1 MEEGQGGLPPPPILE
16 PISRPSS
23 TSTTAS
29 HSHQQLPGISSIA
42 AAAAAVATAGS
53 TSSPPQQSDEYA
65 VINVLDTRNSA
76 SCDKFWPRWEFDPD
90 TLRYHSVPSR
100 RDFVSSRR
108 AAAILPTMMASM
120 AANNDQQTSQP
131 VCQNCQTSTT
141 PLWRRDES
149 GAVLCNACGLFL
161 KLHGRPRPISLKTD
175 VIKSRN
181 RVKTMRPGMD
191 MKKKNQAVASDSNV
205 ADLQAQNAAAAAL
218 GVRRT
223 SQKAGNGHIDDTNS
237 PISRTATPNM
247 YAGHML
253 YHGLDEH
260 HLQQPLTGFGVPG
273 AGNGRVPSPMNG
285 EGVPQTP
292 EELLALNSGL
302 KTRIDELEVINDLI
316 QRRLQ
321 HYETYG
327 AGAGPAAGNSL
338 DGHDVAQAEA
348 QLRAQ
353 VEAFSASDAQLRSQL
368 DESHRRENS
377 MKRRLDEMELELKEA
392 KEALEFHEN
401 GRAKK
406 LRMTETTDPVSAALK
421 QELLAEAPADAMT
434 DIPTDLPADVAH
446 EIAPELATELVT
458 EPAPEPATEA
468 APEAAPEPATEAAPK
483 PSTEAAIEG
492 ASEAVPE
499 AVNDTPVEA
508 VQEAPTEAATEV
520 AMEALMETTT
530 EVPASTGDPTEAL
543 QAAS

>member
-1 MEEGQGGLPPPPILE
+1 
-16 PISRPSS
+16 
-23 TSTTAS
+23 
-29 HSHQQLPGISSIA
+29 
-42 AAAAAVATAGS
+42 
-53 TSSPPQQSDEYA
+53 
-65 VINVLDTRNSA
+65 
-76 SCDKFWPRWEFDPD
+76 
-90 TLRYHSVPSR
+90 
-100 RDFVSSRR
+100 
-108 AAAILPTMMASM
+108 MASM

-131 VCQNCQTSTT
+131 TCQNCETSTT

-191 MKKKNQAVASDSNV
+191 MKKKNQPVAFDANV
-205 ADLQAQNAAAAAL
+205 ADIQAQNAAAAAL

-247 YAGHML
+247 YANHML

-260 HLQQPLTGFGVPG
+260 HLQQPLSGFGVPG
-273 AGNGRVPSPMNG
+273 PGNGRVPSPMNG

-292 EELLALNSGL
+292 EEILALNSGL

-327 AGAGPAAGNSL
+327 AGAGPAAGNGL
-338 DGHDVAQAEA
+338 DGGHEAAQAEA

-353 VEAFSASDAQLRSQL
+353 VEALAASEAQLRSQL

-377 MKRRLDEMELELKEA
+377 MKRRLDEMELELNEA
-392 KEALEFHEN
+392 KESLEFHEN

-406 LRMTETTDPVSAALK
+406 QRMTEATDAETALK
-421 QELLAEAPADAMT
+421 NELLVEAAADAPPE
-434 DIPTDLPADVAH
+434 IPTELPAEV
-446 EIAPELATELVT
+446 APEVASEV
-458 EPAPEPATEA
+458 AP
-468 APEAAPEPATEAAPK
+468 
-483 PSTEAAIEG
+483 
-492 ASEAVPE
+492 EAVPE
-499 AVNDTPVEA
+499 VA
-508 VQEAPTEAATEV
+508 TEAATE
-520 AMEALMETTT
+520 APPEAPMEAPMEATMEAPMETTSEAPTST
-530 EVPASTGDPTEAL
+530 EDPTEAL
-543 QAAS
+543 KAAS

>member
-1 MEEGQGGLPPPPILE
+1 
-16 PISRPSS
+16 
-23 TSTTAS
+23 
-29 HSHQQLPGISSIA
+29 
-42 AAAAAVATAGS
+42 
-53 TSSPPQQSDEYA
+53 
-65 VINVLDTRNSA
+65 
-76 SCDKFWPRWEFDPD
+76 
-90 TLRYHSVPSR
+90 
-100 RDFVSSRR
+100 
-108 AAAILPTMMASM
+108 MMASM

-131 VCQNCQTSTT
+131 ICQNCQTSTT

-191 MKKKNQAVASDSNV
+191 MKKKNQAVASDANV

-260 HLQQPLTGFGVPG
+260 HLQQPLSGFGVPG
-273 AGNGRVPSPMNG
+273 PGNGRVPSPMNG

-327 AGAGPAAGNSL
+327 TGAGPAAGNGL
-338 DGHDVAQAEA
+338 DGGHEAAQTEA

-353 VEAFSASDAQLRSQL
+353 LEALASSEAQLRSQL

-392 KEALEFHEN
+392 KESLEFHDN

-406 LRMTETTDPVSAALK
+406 MRMTETSDAEAALK
-421 QELLAEAPADAMT
+421 EDLLAEAPADAT
-434 DIPTDLPADVAH
+434 AEIPTELPTDVAQ
-446 EIAPELATELVT
+446 EIAPEVAPESAP
-458 EPAPEPATEA
+458 EPAPE
-468 APEAAPEPATEAAPK
+468 
-483 PSTEAAIEG
+483 
-492 ASEAVPE
+492 
-499 AVNDTPVEA
+499 
-508 VQEAPTEAATEV
+508 AATESAAEAVTEAV
-520 AMEALMETTT
+520 AEGVAEGSGEVPHEAPMEAPMDAPMEVPMETAT
-530 EVPASTGDPTEAL
+530 EVPASTEDPAEAL
-543 QAAS
+543 QGAS

>member
-1 MEEGQGGLPPPPILE
+1 
-16 PISRPSS
+16 
-23 TSTTAS
+23 
-29 HSHQQLPGISSIA
+29 
-42 AAAAAVATAGS
+42 
-53 TSSPPQQSDEYA
+53 
-65 VINVLDTRNSA
+65 
-76 SCDKFWPRWEFDPD
+76 
-90 TLRYHSVPSR
+90 
-100 RDFVSSRR
+100 
-108 AAAILPTMMASM
+108 MMASM

-131 VCQNCQTSTT
+131 ICQNCQTSTT

-191 MKKKNQAVASDSNV
+191 MKKKVRDPFFCLPNRTLLGSGEANVPFPPSQQNQAVASDANV

-237 PISRTATPNM
+237 PISRTTTPNM

-260 HLQQPLTGFGVPG
+260 HLQQPLSGFGVPG
-273 AGNGRVPSPMNG
+273 PGNGRVPSPMNG

-327 AGAGPAAGNSL
+327 TGAGPAAGNGL
-338 DGHDVAQAEA
+338 DGGHDAAQNEA

-353 VEAFSASDAQLRSQL
+353 LEALAASEAQLRSQL

-392 KEALEFHEN
+392 KESLEFHDN

-406 LRMTETTDPVSAALK
+406 MRMTETSDAEAALK
-421 QELLAEAPADAMT
+421 EDLLAEAPADAT
-434 DIPTDLPADVAH
+434 AEIPTELPADIAQ
-446 EIAPELATELVT
+446 EIAPEASSES
-458 EPAPEPATEA
+458 APEPATA
-468 APEAAPEPATEAAPK
+468 PATEPAA
-483 PSTEAAIEG
+483 EAAADAVTEG
-492 ASEAVPE
+492 VAEGSG
-499 AVNDTPVEA
+499 
-508 VQEAPTEAATEV
+508 EAPHEAPVDAP
-520 AMEALMETTT
+520 MEAPMEVPMETNT
-530 EVPASTGDPTEAL
+530 EVPASTEDPAEAL

>member
-1 MEEGQGGLPPPPILE
+1 
-16 PISRPSS
+16 
-23 TSTTAS
+23 
-29 HSHQQLPGISSIA
+29 
-42 AAAAAVATAGS
+42 
-53 TSSPPQQSDEYA
+53 
-65 VINVLDTRNSA
+65 
-76 SCDKFWPRWEFDPD
+76 
-90 TLRYHSVPSR
+90 
-100 RDFVSSRR
+100 
-108 AAAILPTMMASM
+108 MMASM

-131 VCQNCQTSTT
+131 ICQNCQTSTT

-191 MKKKNQAVASDSNV
+191 MKKKVRDPFFCLPNRTLLESGEANVPFPPSQQNQAVASDANV

-237 PISRTATPNM
+237 PISRTTTPNM

-260 HLQQPLTGFGVPG
+260 HLQQPLSGFGVPG
-273 AGNGRVPSPMNG
+273 PGNGRVPSPMNG

-327 AGAGPAAGNSL
+327 TGAGPAAGNGL
-338 DGHDVAQAEA
+338 DGGHDAAQNEA

-353 VEAFSASDAQLRSQL
+353 LEALAASEAQLRSQL

-392 KEALEFHEN
+392 KESLEFHDN

-406 LRMTETTDPVSAALK
+406 MRMTETSDAEAALK
-421 QELLAEAPADAMT
+421 EDLLAEAPADAT
-434 DIPTDLPADVAH
+434 AEIPTELPADIAQ
-446 EIAPELATELVT
+446 EIAPEAASES
-458 EPAPEPATEA
+458 APEPAPA
-468 APEAAPEPATEAAPK
+468 PATEPAA
-483 PSTEAAIEG
+483 EAAADAVTEG
-492 ASEAVPE
+492 VAEGSG
-499 AVNDTPVEA
+499 
-508 VQEAPTEAATEV
+508 EAPHEAPVDAP
-520 AMEALMETTT
+520 MEAPMEVPMETTT
-530 EVPASTGDPTEAL
+530 EVPASTEDPAEAL

>member
-1 MEEGQGGLPPPPILE
+1 
-16 PISRPSS
+16 
-23 TSTTAS
+23 
-29 HSHQQLPGISSIA
+29 
-42 AAAAAVATAGS
+42 
-53 TSSPPQQSDEYA
+53 
-65 VINVLDTRNSA
+65 
-76 SCDKFWPRWEFDPD
+76 
-90 TLRYHSVPSR
+90 
-100 RDFVSSRR
+100 
-108 AAAILPTMMASM
+108 MMASM

-223 SQKAGNGHIDDTNS
+223 SQKAGNGHIDDNNS

-260 HLQQPLTGFGVPG
+260 HLQQPLSGFGVPG

-285 EGVPQTP
+285 EGVPQTS
-292 EELLALNSGL
+292 EELLAMNSGL

-327 AGAGPAAGNSL
+327 TGAGPAAGNGL
-338 DGHDVAQAEA
+338 DGHDAAQAEA

-353 VEAFSASDAQLRSQL
+353 IEALSASEAQLRSQL

-392 KEALEFHEN
+392 KESLEFHDN

-406 LRMTETTDPVSAALK
+406 MRMTETHDAVSALRD
-421 QELLAEAPADAMT
+421 EFLAEAPADAT
-434 DIPTDLPADVAH
+434 AEIPTVLHADVAQ
-446 EIAPELATELVT
+446 EIAPEV
-458 EPAPEPATEA
+458 APESAPGPATEA
-468 APEAAPEPATEAAPK
+468 APEAAPETATEAAP
-483 PSTEAAIEG
+483 
-492 ASEAVPE
+492 EAVT
-499 AVNDTPVEA
+499 DGPVEA
-508 VQEAPTEAATEV
+508 PQEAPTEAP
-520 AMEALMETTT
+520 MEAVMEAPMETTT
-530 EVPASTGDPTEAL
+530 EVPASTGDPAEAL

>member
-1 MEEGQGGLPPPPILE
+1 
-16 PISRPSS
+16 
-23 TSTTAS
+23 
-29 HSHQQLPGISSIA
+29 
-42 AAAAAVATAGS
+42 
-53 TSSPPQQSDEYA
+53 
-65 VINVLDTRNSA
+65 
-76 SCDKFWPRWEFDPD
+76 
-90 TLRYHSVPSR
+90 
-100 RDFVSSRR
+100 
-108 AAAILPTMMASM
+108 MASM

-131 VCQNCQTSTT
+131 ICQNCQTSTT

-191 MKKKNQAVASDSNV
+191 MKKKNQAVASDANV

-260 HLQQPLTGFGVPG
+260 HLQQPLSGFGVPG
-273 AGNGRVPSPMNG
+273 PGNGRVPSPMNG

-327 AGAGPAAGNSL
+327 TGAGPATGNGL
-338 DGHDVAQAEA
+338 DGGHDAAQTEA

-353 VEAFSASDAQLRSQL
+353 LEALASSEAQLRSQL

-392 KEALEFHEN
+392 KESLEFHDN

-406 LRMTETTDPVSAALK
+406 MRMTETSDAEAALK
-421 QELLAEAPADAMT
+421 EDLLAEAPADAT
-434 DIPTDLPADVAH
+434 AEIPTELPTDVAQ
-446 EIAPELATELVT
+446 EIAPEVAPESAP
-458 EPAPEPATEA
+458 EPAPEPATESA
-468 APEAAPEPATEAAPK
+468 A
-483 PSTEAAIEG
+483 
-492 ASEAVPE
+492 
-499 AVNDTPVEA
+499 
-508 VQEAPTEAATEV
+508 EAATEAVTESV
-520 AMEALMETTT
+520 AEGSGEVPHEAPMEAPMDAPMEVPMETAT
-530 EVPASTGDPTEAL
+530 EVPASTEDPAEAL
-543 QAAS
+543 QGAS

>member
-1 MEEGQGGLPPPPILE
+1 
-16 PISRPSS
+16 
-23 TSTTAS
+23 
-29 HSHQQLPGISSIA
+29 
-42 AAAAAVATAGS
+42 
-53 TSSPPQQSDEYA
+53 
-65 VINVLDTRNSA
+65 
-76 SCDKFWPRWEFDPD
+76 
-90 TLRYHSVPSR
+90 
-100 RDFVSSRR
+100 
-108 AAAILPTMMASM
+108 MMASM

-260 HLQQPLTGFGVPG
+260 HLQQPLSGFGVPG

-292 EELLALNSGL
+292 EEILALNSGL

-327 AGAGPAAGNSL
+327 TGAGPAAGNGL

-353 VEAFSASDAQLRSQL
+353 VEALSASEAQLRSQL

-392 KEALEFHEN
+392 KEALEFHDN

-406 LRMTETTDPVSAALK
+406 MRMTETSDPVSALK
-421 QELLAEAPADAMT
+421 DEFLAEAPADAT
-434 DIPTDLPADVAH
+434 AEIPTDLPAEVAQEIAP
-446 EIAPELATELVT
+446 EIAPELTTESAP
-458 EPAPEPATEA
+458 EPAAEPAAEPATEA
-468 APEAAPEPATEAAPK
+468 ATEAA
-483 PSTEAAIEG
+483 TEV
-492 ASEAVPE
+492 VPE
-499 AVNDTPVEA
+499 SVTDGPVEA
-508 VQEAPTEAATEV
+508 AQEEEATEAPTEAA
-520 AMEALMETTT
+520 MEAPMETTT
-530 EVPASTGDPTEAL
+530 EVPASTGDPAEAL
-543 QAAS
+543 QAAT

>member
-1 MEEGQGGLPPPPILE
+1 
-16 PISRPSS
+16 
-23 TSTTAS
+23 
-29 HSHQQLPGISSIA
+29 
-42 AAAAAVATAGS
+42 
-53 TSSPPQQSDEYA
+53 
-65 VINVLDTRNSA
+65 
-76 SCDKFWPRWEFDPD
+76 
-90 TLRYHSVPSR
+90 
-100 RDFVSSRR
+100 
-108 AAAILPTMMASM
+108 MMASM

-131 VCQNCQTSTT
+131 ICQNCQTSTT

-191 MKKKNQAVASDSNV
+191 MKKKVRDPFFCPPNRTFLESGEANVPFPPSPQNQAVASDSNV

-223 SQKAGNGHIDDTNS
+223 SQKAGNGHIDDNNS

-260 HLQQPLTGFGVPG
+260 HLQQPLSGFGVPG
-273 AGNGRVPSPMNG
+273 PGNGRVPSPMNG

-327 AGAGPAAGNSL
+327 TGAGPAAGNGL
-338 DGHDVAQAEA
+338 DGGHDAAQTEA
-348 QLRAQ
+348 QLRSQ
-353 VEAFSASDAQLRSQL
+353 VEALVASEAQLRSQL

-392 KEALEFHEN
+392 KESLEFHDN

-406 LRMTETTDPVSAALK
+406 MRMTETSDAEAALK
-421 QELLAEAPADAMT
+421 DDLLAEAPADAT
-434 DIPTDLPADVAH
+434 AEIPTELSADVAP
-446 EIAPELATELVT
+446 EVAPEAAPEVAP
-458 EPAPEPATEA
+458 EVAPEPATEA
-468 APEAAPEPATEAAPK
+468 AAEPATEVATD
-483 PSTEAAIEG
+483 SITEAVAEG
-492 ASEAVPE
+492 SGEAS
-499 AVNDTPVEA
+499 
-508 VQEAPTEAATEV
+508 QEAP
-520 AMEALMETTT
+520 MEAPMDVSMETTT
-530 EVPASTGDPTEAL
+530 EVPASTEDPAEAL
-543 QAAS
+543 KAAS

>member
-1 MEEGQGGLPPPPILE
+1 
-16 PISRPSS
+16 
-23 TSTTAS
+23 
-29 HSHQQLPGISSIA
+29 
-42 AAAAAVATAGS
+42 
-53 TSSPPQQSDEYA
+53 
-65 VINVLDTRNSA
+65 
-76 SCDKFWPRWEFDPD
+76 
-90 TLRYHSVPSR
+90 
-100 RDFVSSRR
+100 
-108 AAAILPTMMASM
+108 MASM
-120 AANNDQQTSQP
+120 AAKNDQQTSQP
-131 VCQNCQTSTT
+131 ICQNCQTSTT

-191 MKKKNQAVASDSNV
+191 MKKKVRDPFFCPPNRTLLESDEANVPFLPSQQNQAVASDANV

-260 HLQQPLTGFGVPG
+260 HLQQPLSGFGVPG
-273 AGNGRVPSPMNG
+273 PGNGRVPSPMNG

-327 AGAGPAAGNSL
+327 SGAGPAAGNGL
-338 DGHDVAQAEA
+338 DGGHDAAQTEA

-353 VEAFSASDAQLRSQL
+353 LEALASSEAQLRSQL

-392 KEALEFHEN
+392 KESLEFHDN

-406 LRMTETTDPVSAALK
+406 MRMTETSDAEAALK
-421 QELLAEAPADAMT
+421 ETLLAEAHADAT
-434 DIPTDLPADVAH
+434 AEIPTELPTDVAQ
-446 EIAPELATELVT
+446 EIAPEVAPESAP
-458 EPAPEPATEA
+458 EPAPEAATE
-468 APEAAPEPATEAAPK
+468 
-483 PSTEAAIEG
+483 STA
-492 ASEAVPE
+492 
-499 AVNDTPVEA
+499 
-508 VQEAPTEAATEV
+508 EAATDAVTDGV
-520 AMEALMETTT
+520 AEGSGEAPHEAPMEAPMDAPMEVPMETAT
-530 EVPASTGDPTEAL
+530 EVPASTEDPAEAL
-543 QAAS
+543 QGAS

>member
-1 MEEGQGGLPPPPILE
+1 
-16 PISRPSS
+16 
-23 TSTTAS
+23 
-29 HSHQQLPGISSIA
+29 
-42 AAAAAVATAGS
+42 
-53 TSSPPQQSDEYA
+53 
-65 VINVLDTRNSA
+65 
-76 SCDKFWPRWEFDPD
+76 
-90 TLRYHSVPSR
+90 
-100 RDFVSSRR
+100 
-108 AAAILPTMMASM
+108 MMASM

-191 MKKKNQAVASDSNV
+191 MKKKVSGPRSFLSLRAFLESCEANVPLPSSLQNQATASDSNV

-223 SQKAGNGHIDDTNS
+223 SQKVGNGHLDDTNS
-237 PISRTATPNM
+237 PISRTTTPSM

-260 HLQQPLTGFGVPG
+260 HLQQPLSGFGVPG
-273 AGNGRVPSPMNG
+273 SGNGRVPSPMNG
-285 EGVPQTP
+285 EGVPQTS
-292 EELLALNSGL
+292 EELLAMNSGL

-327 AGAGPAAGNSL
+327 TGAGPAAGNGL
-338 DGHDVAQAEA
+338 EGHDVAQAEA

-353 VEAFSASDAQLRSQL
+353 VEALSASEAQLRSQL
-368 DESHRRENS
+368 EESHRRENS

-392 KEALEFHEN
+392 KEALEVHDN

-406 LRMTETTDPVSAALK
+406 MRMTETSDPVSVLK
-421 QELLAEAPADAMT
+421 DEFLAEPPADT
-434 DIPTDLPADVAH
+434 TTQISTDLPT
-446 EIAPELATELVT
+446 EIAPEIALESAPEPVPEPAAETAP

-468 APEAAPEPATEAAPK
+468 ATEVAPEVV
-483 PSTEAAIEG
+483 SD
-492 ASEAVPE
+492 V
-499 AVNDTPVEA
+499 PVEA
-508 VQEAPTEAATEV
+508 PQEAPAEAPIEAAV
-520 AMEALMETTT
+520 EAPMDTTT
-530 EVPASTGDPTEAL
+530 EPASTGDPAEAL

>member
-1 MEEGQGGLPPPPILE
+1 MAVARVGSPTSGRKKTGLLACGRVLALPPQNFSRSQKSLISGTRDLINKPIPFPYLYLT
-16 PISRPSS
+16 I
-23 TSTTAS
+23 
-29 HSHQQLPGISSIA
+29 
-42 AAAAAVATAGS
+42 
-53 TSSPPQQSDEYA
+53 
-65 VINVLDTRNSA
+65 
-76 SCDKFWPRWEFDPD
+76 DPD
-90 TLRYHSVPSR
+90 TLRYRSVPSHS
-100 RDFVSSRR
+100 DDSVPEQL
-108 AAAILPTMMASM
+108 AAAFLPTMMASM

-131 VCQNCQTSTT
+131 ICQNCQTSTT

-191 MKKKNQAVASDSNV
+191 MKKKVSDPCFGLPDRTLLESGEANVPSPPSQQNQAVASDANV

-260 HLQQPLTGFGVPG
+260 HLQQPLSGFGVPG
-273 AGNGRVPSPMNG
+273 PGNGRVPSPMNG

-327 AGAGPAAGNSL
+327 SGAGPAAGNGL
-338 DGHDVAQAEA
+338 DGGHDASQTEA

-353 VEAFSASDAQLRSQL
+353 VDALAASEAQLRSQL

-392 KEALEFHEN
+392 KESLEFHDN

-406 LRMTETTDPVSAALK
+406 MRMTETSNAEVALK
-421 QELLAEAPADAMT
+421 EDLLAEAPADAT
-434 DIPTDLPADVAH
+434 A
-446 EIAPELATELVT
+446 EIAPELSADVAQEI
-458 EPAPEPATEA
+458 APEA
-468 APEAAPEPATEAAPK
+468 APDAAPEPATEPA
-483 PSTEAAIEG
+483 
-492 ASEAVPE
+492 
-499 AVNDTPVEA
+499 
-508 VQEAPTEAATEV
+508 TEAATESTTEPATEPV
-520 AMEALMETTT
+520 TEAVTEVSGEAPQEAPVEAPMEAPMDVSMETSAD
-530 EVPASTGDPTEAL
+530 VPASTEDPAEAL

>member
-1 MEEGQGGLPPPPILE
+1 
-16 PISRPSS
+16 
-23 TSTTAS
+23 
-29 HSHQQLPGISSIA
+29 
-42 AAAAAVATAGS
+42 
-53 TSSPPQQSDEYA
+53 
-65 VINVLDTRNSA
+65 
-76 SCDKFWPRWEFDPD
+76 
-90 TLRYHSVPSR
+90 
-100 RDFVSSRR
+100 
-108 AAAILPTMMASM
+108 MMASM

-191 MKKKNQAVASDSNV
+191 MKKKVSRSIVMPKKRKMNNRTLLESREANVPFLPSQQNQAVASDSNV

-260 HLQQPLTGFGVPG
+260 HLQQPLSGFGVGP
-273 AGNGRVPSPMNG
+273 GNGRVPSPMNG
-285 EGVPQTP
+285 EGVPQTQ

-327 AGAGPAAGNSL
+327 TGAGPAAGNGL

-353 VEAFSASDAQLRSQL
+353 VEALSASEAQLRSQL

-392 KEALEFHEN
+392 KESLEFHDN

-406 LRMTETTDPVSAALK
+406 MRMTETSDAVSALK
-421 QELLAEAPADAMT
+421 DEFLAEAPVDSAAEIST
-434 DIPTDLPADVAH
+434 ELPADVAQ
-446 EIAPELATELVT
+446 EIAPEVAPESV
-458 EPAPEPATEA
+458 PEPATEA
-468 APEAAPEPATEAAPK
+468 APETATEAVTESATEAAP
-483 PSTEAAIEG
+483 
-492 ASEAVPE
+492 EAVT
-499 AVNDTPVEA
+499 DGPVD
-508 VQEAPTEAATEV
+508 APQEAATE
-520 AMEALMETTT
+520 APMEAPMEAPVETTT
-530 EVPASTGDPTEAL
+530 EVSASTGDPAEAL

>member
-1 MEEGQGGLPPPPILE
+1 
-16 PISRPSS
+16 
-23 TSTTAS
+23 
-29 HSHQQLPGISSIA
+29 
-42 AAAAAVATAGS
+42 
-53 TSSPPQQSDEYA
+53 
-65 VINVLDTRNSA
+65 
-76 SCDKFWPRWEFDPD
+76 
-90 TLRYHSVPSR
+90 
-100 RDFVSSRR
+100 
-108 AAAILPTMMASM
+108 MMASM

-131 VCQNCQTSTT
+131 ICQNCQTSTT

-191 MKKKNQAVASDSNV
+191 MKKKVRDPFFCLPNRTLLESGEANVPFPPSQQNQAVASDANV

-237 PISRTATPNM
+237 PISRTTTPNM

-260 HLQQPLTGFGVPG
+260 HLQQPLSGFGVPG
-273 AGNGRVPSPMNG
+273 PGNGRVPSPMNG

-327 AGAGPAAGNSL
+327 TGAGPAAGNGL
-338 DGHDVAQAEA
+338 DGGHDAAQNEA

-353 VEAFSASDAQLRSQL
+353 LEALAASEAQLRSQL

-392 KEALEFHEN
+392 KESLEFHDN

-406 LRMTETTDPVSAALK
+406 MRMTETSDAEAALK
-421 QELLAEAPADAMT
+421 EDLLAEAPADAT
-434 DIPTDLPADVAH
+434 AEIPTELPADIAQ
-446 EIAPELATELVT
+446 EIAPEASSES
-458 EPAPEPATEA
+458 APEPATA
-468 APEAAPEPATEAAPK
+468 PATEPAA
-483 PSTEAAIEG
+483 EAAADAVTEG
-492 ASEAVPE
+492 VTEGSG
-499 AVNDTPVEA
+499 
-508 VQEAPTEAATEV
+508 EAPHEAPVDAP
-520 AMEALMETTT
+520 MEAPMEVPMETAT
-530 EVPASTGDPTEAL
+530 EVPASTEDPAEAL

>member
-1 MEEGQGGLPPPPILE
+1 
-16 PISRPSS
+16 
-23 TSTTAS
+23 
-29 HSHQQLPGISSIA
+29 
-42 AAAAAVATAGS
+42 
-53 TSSPPQQSDEYA
+53 
-65 VINVLDTRNSA
+65 
-76 SCDKFWPRWEFDPD
+76 
-90 TLRYHSVPSR
+90 
-100 RDFVSSRR
+100 
-108 AAAILPTMMASM
+108 MASM

-131 VCQNCQTSTT
+131 ICQNCQTSTT

-191 MKKKNQAVASDSNV
+191 MKKKVRDPFFCPPNRTLLESDEANVPFLPSQQNQAVASDANV

-260 HLQQPLTGFGVPG
+260 HLQQPLSGFGVPG
-273 AGNGRVPSPMNG
+273 PGNGRVPSPMNG

-327 AGAGPAAGNSL
+327 SGAGPAAGNGL
-338 DGHDVAQAEA
+338 DGGHDAAQTEA

-353 VEAFSASDAQLRSQL
+353 LEALASSEAQLRSQL

-392 KEALEFHEN
+392 KESLEFHDN

-406 LRMTETTDPVSAALK
+406 MRMTETSDAEAALK
-421 QELLAEAPADAMT
+421 ETLLAEAHADAT
-434 DIPTDLPADVAH
+434 AEIPTELPTDVTQ
-446 EIAPELATELVT
+446 EIAPDVAPESAP
-458 EPAPEPATEA
+458 EPAPE
-468 APEAAPEPATEAAPK
+468 
-483 PSTEAAIEG
+483 
-492 ASEAVPE
+492 
-499 AVNDTPVEA
+499 
-508 VQEAPTEAATEV
+508 APTESAAEAATDAVTDGVAEGSGEAPHEAPMDAPMDAPMEV
-520 AMEALMETTT
+520 PMETAT
-530 EVPASTGDPTEAL
+530 EVPASTEDPAEAL
-543 QAAS
+543 QGAS

>member
-1 MEEGQGGLPPPPILE
+1 MEEGPLPPPATLE

-29 HSHQQLPGISSIA
+29 HTHQQLPGISSIA
-42 AAAAAVATAGS
+42 AAAAAAAAATSTPSPSQIRAVTSTPSAMYSTPATA
-53 TSSPPQQSDEYA
+53 P
-65 VINVLDTRNSA
+65 
-76 SCDKFWPRWEFDPD
+76 
-90 TLRYHSVPSR
+90 
-100 RDFVSSRR
+100 
-108 AAAILPTMMASM
+108 AATTAGPGGNLPT
-120 AANNDQQTSQP
+120 
-131 VCQNCQTSTT
+131 CQNCQTSTT

-191 MKKKNQAVASDSNV
+191 MKKKNQAVASDANV
-205 ADLQAQNAAAAAL
+205 ADIQAQNAAAAAL

-237 PISRTATPNM
+237 PISRTATPSM

-260 HLQQPLTGFGVPG
+260 HLQQPLSGFGVPG

-327 AGAGPAAGNSL
+327 TGAGPAAGNGL
-338 DGHDVAQAEA
+338 DGGHEAAQAEA

-353 VEAFSASDAQLRSQL
+353 IEALAASEAQLRSQL

-377 MKRRLDEMELELKEA
+377 MKRRLDEMELELNEA
-392 KEALEFHEN
+392 KESLESHEN

-406 LRMTETTDPVSAALK
+406 LRMTEATDAEAALK
-421 QELLAEAPADAMT
+421 SELLADTPADA
-434 DIPTDLPADVAH
+434 PTGVATELSA
-446 EIAPELATELVT
+446 EIAPEV
-458 EPAPEPATEA
+458 
-468 APEAAPEPATEAAPK
+468 
-483 PSTEAAIEG
+483 
-492 ASEAVPE
+492 
-499 AVNDTPVEA
+499 
-508 VQEAPTEAATEV
+508 ATEV
-520 AMEALMETTT
+520 APEVAPEATAEATAGATAGAATEQAPPEAPMEAPMEETTA
-530 EVPASTGDPTEAL
+530 EVPTSTEDPTEAL

>member
-1 MEEGQGGLPPPPILE
+1 MY
-16 PISRPSS
+16 S
-23 TSTTAS
+23 T
-29 HSHQQLPGISSIA
+29 P
-42 AAAAAVATAGS
+42 ATAPAA
-53 TSSPPQQSDEYA
+53 TSAGPGG
-65 VINVLDTRNSA
+65 N
-76 SCDKFWPRWEFDPD
+76 
-90 TLRYHSVPSR
+90 
-100 RDFVSSRR
+100 
-108 AAAILPTMMASM
+108 LPI
-120 AANNDQQTSQP
+120 
-131 VCQNCQTSTT
+131 CQNCQTSTT

-191 MKKKNQAVASDSNV
+191 MKKKNQAVASDANV

-260 HLQQPLTGFGVPG
+260 HLQQPLSGFGVPG
-273 AGNGRVPSPMNG
+273 PGNGRVPSPMNG

-327 AGAGPAAGNSL
+327 TGAGPAAGNGL
-338 DGHDVAQAEA
+338 DGGHEAAQTEA

-353 VEAFSASDAQLRSQL
+353 LEALASSEAQLRSQL

-392 KEALEFHEN
+392 KESLEFHDN

-406 LRMTETTDPVSAALK
+406 MRMTETSDAEAALK
-421 QELLAEAPADAMT
+421 EDLLAEAPADAT
-434 DIPTDLPADVAH
+434 AEIPTELPTDVAQ
-446 EIAPELATELVT
+446 EIAPEVAPESAP
-458 EPAPEPATEA
+458 EPAPE
-468 APEAAPEPATEAAPK
+468 
-483 PSTEAAIEG
+483 
-492 ASEAVPE
+492 
-499 AVNDTPVEA
+499 
-508 VQEAPTEAATEV
+508 AATESAAEAVTEAVTEGV
-520 AMEALMETTT
+520 AEGSGEVPHEAPMEAPMDAPMEVPMETAT
-530 EVPASTGDPTEAL
+530 EVPASTEDPAEAL
-543 QAAS
+543 QGAS

>member
-1 MEEGQGGLPPPPILE
+1 
-16 PISRPSS
+16 
-23 TSTTAS
+23 
-29 HSHQQLPGISSIA
+29 
-42 AAAAAVATAGS
+42 
-53 TSSPPQQSDEYA
+53 
-65 VINVLDTRNSA
+65 
-76 SCDKFWPRWEFDPD
+76 
-90 TLRYHSVPSR
+90 
-100 RDFVSSRR
+100 
-108 AAAILPTMMASM
+108 MMASM

-131 VCQNCQTSTT
+131 TCQNCQTSTT

-191 MKKKNQAVASDSNV
+191 MKKKNQPVASDANV
-205 ADLQAQNAAAAAL
+205 ADIQAQNAAAAAL

-237 PISRTATPNM
+237 PISRTATSNM

-260 HLQQPLTGFGVPG
+260 HLQQPLSGFGVPG
-273 AGNGRVPSPMNG
+273 GNGRVPSPMNG

-327 AGAGPAAGNSL
+327 TGAGPTAGNGL
-338 DGHDVAQAEA
+338 DGGHDATQAEA

-353 VEAFSASDAQLRSQL
+353 VEALAASEAQLRSQL

-377 MKRRLDEMELELKEA
+377 MKRRLDEMELELNEA
-392 KEALEFHEN
+392 KEQLQSHEN

-406 LRMTETTDPVSAALK
+406 MRMTETTDAEEVLK
-421 QELLAEAPADAMT
+421 AELLSEKPADPSA
-434 DIPTDLPADVAH
+434 
-446 EIAPELATELVT
+446 EISTELT
-458 EPAPEPATEA
+458 ADA
-468 APEAAPEPATEAAPK
+468 APEA
-483 PSTEAAIEG
+483 
-492 ASEAVPE
+492 VPG
-499 AVNDTPVEA
+499 V
-508 VQEAPTEAATEV
+508 ATEV
-520 AMEALMETTT
+520 APEVATEVATEAPPEAPMEAPMEPPVEATS
-530 EVPASTGDPTEAL
+530 EVPTSTTADPAEAL

>member
-1 MEEGQGGLPPPPILE
+1 
-16 PISRPSS
+16 
-23 TSTTAS
+23 
-29 HSHQQLPGISSIA
+29 
-42 AAAAAVATAGS
+42 
-53 TSSPPQQSDEYA
+53 
-65 VINVLDTRNSA
+65 
-76 SCDKFWPRWEFDPD
+76 
-90 TLRYHSVPSR
+90 
-100 RDFVSSRR
+100 
-108 AAAILPTMMASM
+108 MMASM

-131 VCQNCQTSTT
+131 ICQNCQTSTT

-191 MKKKNQAVASDSNV
+191 MKKKVRDPFFCLPNRTLLESDEANVQLLPSQQNQAVASDANV

-260 HLQQPLTGFGVPG
+260 HLQQPLSGFGVPG
-273 AGNGRVPSPMNG
+273 PGNGRVPSPMNG

-327 AGAGPAAGNSL
+327 TGAGPAAGNGL
-338 DGHDVAQAEA
+338 DGGHDAAQTEA

-353 VEAFSASDAQLRSQL
+353 LEALASSEAQLRSQL

-392 KEALEFHEN
+392 KESLEFHDN

-406 LRMTETTDPVSAALK
+406 MRMTETSDADAALK
-421 QELLAEAPADAMT
+421 EHLLAEAPADAT
-434 DIPTDLPADVAH
+434 AEIPTELPTDVAH
-446 EIAPELATELVT
+446 EIAPEVAPESAP
-458 EPAPEPATEA
+458 EPAPEAATESA
-468 APEAAPEPATEAAPK
+468 A
-483 PSTEAAIEG
+483 
-492 ASEAVPE
+492 
-499 AVNDTPVEA
+499 
-508 VQEAPTEAATEV
+508 EAATDAV
-520 AMEALMETTT
+520 AEGVAEGSGEAPHEAPMEAPMCAPMEVSMEAAT
-530 EVPASTGDPTEAL
+530 EVPASTEDPAEAL
-543 QAAS
+543 QGAS

>member
-1 MEEGQGGLPPPPILE
+1 
-16 PISRPSS
+16 
-23 TSTTAS
+23 
-29 HSHQQLPGISSIA
+29 
-42 AAAAAVATAGS
+42 
-53 TSSPPQQSDEYA
+53 
-65 VINVLDTRNSA
+65 
-76 SCDKFWPRWEFDPD
+76 
-90 TLRYHSVPSR
+90 
-100 RDFVSSRR
+100 
-108 AAAILPTMMASM
+108 MMASM

-131 VCQNCQTSTT
+131 ICQNCQTSTT

-191 MKKKNQAVASDSNV
+191 MKKKNQAVASDANV

-260 HLQQPLTGFGVPG
+260 HLQQPLSGFGVPG
-273 AGNGRVPSPMNG
+273 PGNGRVPSPMNG

-327 AGAGPAAGNSL
+327 TGAGPAAGNGL
-338 DGHDVAQAEA
+338 DGGHDAAQTEA

-353 VEAFSASDAQLRSQL
+353 LEALASSEAQLRSQL

-392 KEALEFHEN
+392 KESLEFHDN

-406 LRMTETTDPVSAALK
+406 MRMTETSDADAALK
-421 QELLAEAPADAMT
+421 EHLLAEAPADAT
-434 DIPTDLPADVAH
+434 AEIPTELPTDVAH
-446 EIAPELATELVT
+446 EIAPEVAPESAP
-458 EPAPEPATEA
+458 EPAPEAATESA
-468 APEAAPEPATEAAPK
+468 A
-483 PSTEAAIEG
+483 
-492 ASEAVPE
+492 
-499 AVNDTPVEA
+499 
-508 VQEAPTEAATEV
+508 EAATDAV
-520 AMEALMETTT
+520 AEGVAEGSGEAPHEAPMEAPMCAPMEVSMEAAT
-530 EVPASTGDPTEAL
+530 EVPASTEDPAEAL
-543 QAAS
+543 QGAS